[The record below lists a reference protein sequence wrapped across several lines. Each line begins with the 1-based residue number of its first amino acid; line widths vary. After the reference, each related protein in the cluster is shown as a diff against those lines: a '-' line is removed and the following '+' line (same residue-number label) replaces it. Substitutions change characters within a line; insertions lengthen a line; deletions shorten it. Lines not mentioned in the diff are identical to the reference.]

1 LGEHLHCPRCGGLS
15 WLEYQDPDL
24 VQRCLCGLRRYLRR
38 SVDGLTV
45 MTAAVPQE
53 SARLPAKNTK
63 IYRCLLAVVNSWP
76 HTIMTLEIASA
87 SSLNGKETSALMA
100 VLSARGL
107 VERLEERRGLIGG
120 SIWRLT
126 KSAAALMRLEKE

>member
-38 SVDGLTV
+38 SVEGLTV
-45 MTAAVPQE
+45 MTAAVPQQE
-53 SARLPAKNTK
+53 ARLPAQNTK
-63 IYRCLLAVVNSWP
+63 IYKCLLAVVGNWP
-76 HTIMTLEIASA
+76 QTIMTLEIAAA
-87 SSLNGKETSALMA
+87 SHLNGKETSALMA

-107 VERLEERRGLIGG
+107 VERLEERRGLLGG

-126 KSAAALMRLEKE
+126 RTAAVLMRAEKE